1 MAKLSLLLFLYHV
14 FRVDKRFRI
23 VAWITGIVLLVW
35 SIVTILMAIFA
46 CRPVSASWN
55 LKQYMDPRTV
65 CKPQAY
71 EVLNIYGF
79 CNVVTDVLLIFMP
92 VPLIWNMQTNR
103 RKKIGVAL
111 VFATGSLYVSPI
123 LRRDATYID
132 IGSVCAVAIVRQYFA
147 YTHAQ
152 VDDPSWEI
160 VKNKIWSKLLKTY
173 AFIRIHET
181 RASISSSPPN

>member
-14 FRVDKRFRI
+14 FHVDKRFRI
-23 VAWITGIVLLVW
+23 TAWITGTVLVIW

-92 VPLIWNMQTNR
+92 VPLIWKMQTNR
-103 RKKIGVAL
+103 SKKIGVAL
-111 VFATGSLYVSPI
+111 VFATGSLYVLSVLRGNGTCVDIETVFAPSPSFVSTS
-123 LRRDATYID
+123 R
-132 IGSVCAVAIVRQYFA
+132 
-147 YTHAQ
+147 
-152 VDDPSWEI
+152 
-160 VKNKIWSKLLKTY
+160 
-173 AFIRIHET
+173 IRIT
-181 RASISSSPPN
+181 KRTIQAGGS

>member
-1 MAKLSLLLFLYHV
+1 
-14 FRVDKRFRI
+14 
-23 VAWITGIVLLVW
+23 
-35 SIVTILMAIFA
+35 
-46 CRPVSASWN
+46 
-55 LKQYMDPRTV
+55 MDPHTV

-111 VFATGSLYVSPI
+111 VFATGSLYVSPL
-123 LRRDATYID
+123 LRRRDGTYID

-160 VKNKIWSKLLKTY
+160 VKNKTWSK
-173 AFIRIHET
+173 FE
-181 RASISSSPPN
+181 